1 MLITQRARQSAG
13 SAPSRKTRTHTRT
26 YTRHCNTHFPCLLV
40 YCSAPSQLFLSPSLS
55 QQEGSAGGGG
65 GGGVAHCWVPVVMTT
80 SHPTI
85 SRAVFLLPRWPDPVP
100 SPLWSRLD
108 WYRRAIRE
116 QCPLSLKAARWWDSG
131 SHARTRIVG
140 REGAACWECCRSNN
154 GALPGNTSMPIQQIT
169 VVPARETASNGKSAT
184 RSKDKTEVSFWSLNY
199 VFQACKCPTTAL

>member
-1 MLITQRARQSAG
+1 MHI
-13 SAPSRKTRTHTRT
+13 HTPLQHT
-26 YTRHCNTHFPCLLV
+26 FSLPPCLL
-40 YCSAPSQLFLSPSLS
+40 LSSISTLPLSVSL
-55 QQEGSAGGGG
+55 SAGGQCRRRG

-184 RSKDKTEVSFWSLNY
+184 RSKDKTEVSFWSLNC